1 MFFQVG
7 LIPQVFQKVFG
18 HLRFIKHSVSMKK
31 HRILSLSILLMVGCD
46 SEMPLQQDNVS
57 PKDPEAAAK
66 EVLDTIMSTPQGRA
80 EVERIG
86 GKDNALTDFQKVN
99 GISEPIVE
107 AAIKEWVLTHKNN
120 FDWDLEEVKAIC
132 LRNMSSGIPYQYRP
146 ESEK

>member
-1 MFFQVG
+1 
-7 LIPQVFQKVFG
+7 
-18 HLRFIKHSVSMKK
+18 
-31 HRILSLSILLMVGCD
+31 MVGCD